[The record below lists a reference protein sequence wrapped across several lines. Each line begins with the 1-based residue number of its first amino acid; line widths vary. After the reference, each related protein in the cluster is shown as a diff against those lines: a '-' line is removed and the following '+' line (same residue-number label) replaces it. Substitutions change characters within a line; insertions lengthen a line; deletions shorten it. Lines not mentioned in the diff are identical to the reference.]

1 MKFFALSSDFAHAD
15 DHDDDADDVVLQ
27 HALFLRVSKTCA
39 AFCLPLPLLEANWYN
54 LGLFYAPKSDS
65 L

>member
-1 MKFFALSSDFAHAD
+1 MKFFGLSSDFAHAGD
-15 DHDDDADDVVLQ
+15 RDDDADDVVLQ

-39 AFCLPLPLLEANWYN
+39 TFGLPLPLLEANWYN
-54 LGLFYAPKSDS
+54 LGLSCAPKLDS